1 MLKIKDIVLDN
12 DLLLAPLAGVS
23 DVTFRTIC
31 KEFGVALTYT
41 EMVSAKGLMYDSKNT
56 SELLKKSDIEKPIA
70 LQLFGSD
77 PKIIATEAKKLENDF
92 DIIDINMGCPVPKI
106 VKNGEGSALMLNED
120 LAYDIVKELTDTL
133 SIPVTV
139 KFRKGFDD
147 DHINAVSLAKKLEK
161 AGASAITVHGRTRQQ
176 FYSGKADWDI
186 IRQVKENV
194 QIPVIGNGDI
204 MTRNDAKNI
213 KEITKCDGIMVA
225 RGVLGNPWLIEEIL
239 KDKDIEVT
247 TKMKTDM
254 ALRHAKMLIAELGE
268 ERAMVEIRKH
278 VIWYV
283 KGIPNSAKIRDA
295 LGKIKTFNDLIEVL
309 SACQN

>member
-77 PKIIATEAKKLENDF
+77 SKIIATEAKKLENDF

-120 LAYDIVKELTDTL
+120 LAYDIVKELADTL

-147 DHINAVSLAKKLEK
+147 DHINAVSLAKRLEK

-239 KDKDIEVT
+239 KDKDIEVN
-247 TKMKTDM
+247 TKMRTDM

-309 SACQN
+309 SACRN